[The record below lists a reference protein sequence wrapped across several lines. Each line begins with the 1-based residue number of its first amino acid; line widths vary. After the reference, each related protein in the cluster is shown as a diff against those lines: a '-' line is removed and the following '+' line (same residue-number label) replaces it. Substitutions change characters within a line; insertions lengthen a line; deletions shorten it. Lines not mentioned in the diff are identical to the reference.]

1 MSLMQDRQAPLLI
14 LQFSFTGLFFVDK
27 TEITGVYNTIRSIK
41 NYACMPLPMYGK
53 FLVAIIV
60 VIAFT
65 AAIAGTT
72 TTVVGQNQTIN
83 LTALLTPDTNNDD
96 TTTATTLAN
105 LTAANNRSNTSAAA
119 ATTAAN
125 VTATNNMTIEDAKEL
140 YLSVWN
146 QTEFNAPFSTFVEP
160 FSAAGYGVYEE
171 RSNIF
176 APGETIVLYVEP
188 VGFSHKQV
196 IDQGGGSN
204 NNTMLYLMNMT
215 SDYKI
220 AAANGTELELQLIED
235 KQGLRNITSHR
246 PNTEMYLTLT
256 LTPEVQPLPIGSY
269 VITYSVTDEI
279 SGESFELEKDITV
292 AERE

>member
-1 MSLMQDRQAPLLI
+1 
-14 LQFSFTGLFFVDK
+14 
-27 TEITGVYNTIRSIK
+27 
-41 NYACMPLPMYGK
+41 MYDK
-53 FLVAIIV
+53 FLAIMIV

-65 AAIAGTT
+65 STIAGTT
-72 TTVVGQNQTIN
+72 ITVAGQNQIIN
-83 LTALLTPDTNNDD
+83 LTALLTPDTNNDTND
-96 TTTATTLAN
+96 TTTSTTIANITADNNNNQSESISAAATN
-105 LTAANNRSNTSAAA
+105 LTA
-119 ATTAAN
+119 TT
-125 VTATNNMTIEDAKEL
+125 TNNMTIEDAKEL

-146 QTEFNAPFSTFVEP
+146 QTEFNATFSTFVEP

-188 VGFSHKQV
+188 VGFAHKQI
-196 IDQGGGSN
+196 IDERGGN
-204 NNTMLYLMNMT
+204 NNTLLYLMNMT

-220 AAANGTELELQLIED
+220 AAANGTELELQIIED
-235 KQGLRNITSHR
+235 EQGLRNITSHR

-256 LTPEVQPLPIGSY
+256 LTPEVQPLPVGSY

>member
-1 MSLMQDRQAPLLI
+1 ML
-14 LQFSFTGLFFVDK
+14 
-27 TEITGVYNTIRSIK
+27 
-41 NYACMPLPMYGK
+41 ACLYPMYDK
-53 FLVAIIV
+53 FLVIITV
-60 VIAFT
+60 VIALTFT
-65 AAIAGTT
+65 IAGTT
-72 TTVVGQNQTIN
+72 TTVVGQNQIIN
-83 LTALLTPDTNNDD
+83 LTALLTPDTNDDTND
-96 TTTATTLAN
+96 TTTSTTLAN
-105 LTAANNRSNTSAAA
+105 VTDANNKSASTSAA
-119 ATTAAN
+119 TTN
-125 VTATNNMTIEDAKEL
+125 LTATNNMTIEDAKEL

-146 QTEFNAPFSTFVEP
+146 QTEFNATFSTFVEP

-188 VGFSHKQV
+188 VGFAHKQV

>member
-1 MSLMQDRQAPLLI
+1 MYDKLLAI
-14 LQFSFTGLFFVDK
+14 
-27 TEITGVYNTIRSIK
+27 
-41 NYACMPLPMYGK
+41 
-53 FLVAIIV
+53 IIV

-65 AAIAGTT
+65 STIAGTT
-72 TTVVGQNQTIN
+72 NTTTVAGQNQIIN
-83 LTALLTPDTNNDD
+83 LTALLTPDTNNDTND
-96 TTTATTLAN
+96 ATTSTTVAN
-105 LTAANNRSNTSAAA
+105 ITDANNKSASTSAAA
-119 ATTAAN
+119 TNLTAT
-125 VTATNNMTIEDAKEL
+125 TNNMTIEDAKEL

-146 QTEFNAPFSTFVEP
+146 QTEFNATFSTFVEP

-176 APGETIVLYVEP
+176 APGETVVLYVEP
-188 VGFSHKQV
+188 VGFAHKQV
-196 IDQGGGSN
+196 IDEERGSN
-204 NNTMLYLMNMT
+204 NNTLLYLMNMT

-235 KQGLRNITSHR
+235 EQGLRNITSHR

-256 LTPEVQPLPIGSY
+256 LTPEVQPLPVGSY

>member
-1 MSLMQDRQAPLLI
+1 
-14 LQFSFTGLFFVDK
+14 
-27 TEITGVYNTIRSIK
+27 
-41 NYACMPLPMYGK
+41 MYGK

-65 AAIAGTT
+65 AAIAGTTT

-96 TTTATTLAN
+96 ATTATTLAN
-105 LTAANNRSNTSAAA
+105 ITAANNMSTTSA
-119 ATTAAN
+119 ATTAATN
-125 VTATNNMTIEDAKEL
+125 VTATNNMTIKDAKEL

-146 QTEFNAPFSTFVEP
+146 QTEFNATFSTFVEP

-188 VGFSHKQV
+188 VGFAHEQV
-196 IDQGGGSN
+196 IDEGGSSN

-215 SDYKI
+215 ADYEI
-220 AAANGTELELQLIED
+220 AAANGTKLQLIED
-235 KQGLRNITSHR
+235 VQVGSITSHR
-246 PNTEMYLTLT
+246 PNTEMFLTLT
-256 LTPEVQPLPIGSY
+256 LTPERFGIIEAFEVQPLPIGNY
-269 VITYSVTDEI
+269 VITYSVTDEV
-279 SGESFELEKDITV
+279 SGESFQLEKEITV

>member
-1 MSLMQDRQAPLLI
+1 
-14 LQFSFTGLFFVDK
+14 
-27 TEITGVYNTIRSIK
+27 
-41 NYACMPLPMYGK
+41 MYDK
-53 FLVAIIV
+53 FLAIIIV

-65 AAIAGTT
+65 STIARTT
-72 TTVVGQNQTIN
+72 TTVAGQNQIIN
-83 LTALLTPDTNNDD
+83 LTALLTPDTNNDTND
-96 TTTATTLAN
+96 TIASTTIANITADNNNQSASTSGAAAN
-105 LTAANNRSNTSAAA
+105 LTAT
-119 ATTAAN
+119 
-125 VTATNNMTIEDAKEL
+125 TNNMTIEDAKEI

-146 QTEFNAPFSTFVEP
+146 QTEFNATFSTFVEP

-188 VGFSHKQV
+188 VGFAHKQI
-196 IDQGGGSN
+196 IDERGGN
-204 NNTMLYLMNMT
+204 NNTLLYLMNMT

-220 AAANGTELELQLIED
+220 AAANGTELELQIIED
-235 KQGLRNITSHR
+235 EQGLRNITSHR

-256 LTPEVQPLPIGSY
+256 LTPEVQPLPVGSY

>member
-1 MSLMQDRQAPLLI
+1 
-14 LQFSFTGLFFVDK
+14 
-27 TEITGVYNTIRSIK
+27 
-41 NYACMPLPMYGK
+41 MYDK
-53 FLVAIIV
+53 FLAIIIL

-65 AAIAGTT
+65 STIAGTT
-72 TTVVGQNQTIN
+72 TTVAGQNQIIN
-83 LTALLTPDTNNDD
+83 LTALLTPDTNNDTND
-96 TTTATTLAN
+96 TNDATTSTTVAN
-105 LTAANNRSNTSAAA
+105 ITAANNKSASTSAAA
-119 ATTAAN
+119 TNLTATT
-125 VTATNNMTIEDAKEL
+125 NMTIEDTKEL

-146 QTEFNAPFSTFVEP
+146 QTEFNATFSTFVEP

-188 VGFSHKQV
+188 VGFAHKQV
-196 IDQGGGSN
+196 IDERGSN
-204 NNTMLYLMNMT
+204 NNTLLYLMNMT

-235 KQGLRNITSHR
+235 EQNLRNITSHR

-256 LTPEVQPLPIGSY
+256 LTPEVQPLPVGSY

>member
-1 MSLMQDRQAPLLI
+1 MLAW
-14 LQFSFTGLFFVDK
+14 
-27 TEITGVYNTIRSIK
+27 
-41 NYACMPLPMYGK
+41 PLPMYDK
-53 FLVAIIV
+53 FLGIIIV

-65 AAIAGTT
+65 STIASTT
-72 TTVVGQNQTIN
+72 TTVVGQNQIIN
-83 LTALLTPDTNNDD
+83 LTALLTPDTNNDTND
-96 TTTATTLAN
+96 TTTSTALAN
-105 LTAANNRSNTSAAA
+105 ITAANNKSATTSAAA
-119 ATTAAN
+119 TN
-125 VTATNNMTIEDAKEL
+125 LTATNNMTIEDAKEL

-146 QTEFNAPFSTFVEP
+146 ETEFNATFSTFIEP

-176 APGETIVLYVEP
+176 EPGETIVLYVEP
-188 VGFSHKQV
+188 VGFAHKQV
-196 IDQGGGSN
+196 IDEERGSN
-204 NNTMLYLMNMT
+204 NNTLLYLMNMT

-235 KQGLRNITSHR
+235 EQGLRNITSHR

-256 LTPEVQPLPIGSY
+256 LTPEVQPLPVGRY

>member
-1 MSLMQDRQAPLLI
+1 
-14 LQFSFTGLFFVDK
+14 
-27 TEITGVYNTIRSIK
+27 
-41 NYACMPLPMYGK
+41 MPLPMHNK
-53 FLVAIIV
+53 FLVIITV
-60 VIAFT
+60 VITFT
-65 AAIAGTT
+65 FTIAGTT
-72 TTVVGQNQTIN
+72 TTVVGQNQIIN
-83 LTALLTPDTNNDD
+83 LTELLTPDTNNDNNDD
-96 TTTATTLAN
+96 TTTSTTLAN
-105 LTAANNRSNTSAAA
+105 VTAANNKSASTTAA
-119 ATTAAN
+119 ATTN
-125 VTATNNMTIEDAKEL
+125 LTATNNMTIEDAKEL

-146 QTEFNAPFSTFVEP
+146 QTEFNATFSTFVEP

-188 VGFSHKQV
+188 VGFAYKQV
-196 IDQGGGSN
+196 IDEERGSN
-204 NNTMLYLMNMT
+204 NDTMLYLMNMT

-279 SGESFELEKDITV
+279 SGESFELEKEITI